1 MQEPFAFAHHGIV
14 EFEGGVQLERGL
26 RCHSRLLTSDIGPLF
41 RH

>member
-1 MQEPFAFAHHGIV
+1 MQEPFAFGHRGIV
-14 EFEGGVQLERGL
+14 EIKGDVQLERLL